1 MRRTIHLFAA
11 AAVFVL
17 AEHPVCAQDSDIRE
31 VQVQFPNDATGAT
44 IVNCITG
51 DEVVDYSQHLIPIRC
66 VAVGS
71 RRGAGR
77 TLNLEA
83 RN

>member
-44 IVNCITG
+44 IENRITG
-51 DEVVDYSQHLIPIRC
+51 DEVVDYKPASDPNKMRC
-66 VAVGS
+66 SRVGVEPD
-71 RRGAGR
+71 GR
-77 TLNLEA
+77 
-83 RN
+83 